1 VKSDSIRVAARRT
14 KGCFNRTGQ
23 ISRSY
28 APWGLRMS
36 EWRHYLVIQLAP
48 RLALAQ
54 LLNRIARDPIAV
66 IL

>member
-1 VKSDSIRVAARRT
+1 
-14 KGCFNRTGQ
+14 
-23 ISRSY
+23 
-28 APWGLRMS
+28 MS